1 MDIKIQT
8 TRFIKPSNPTPEN
21 RPHFKLTALDQ
32 LAPATYTSMI
42 FYYKISDDVD
52 VSDRCG
58 QLVKS
63 LSEVLNSF
71 YPLAGRITQN
81 GLEVDCRDQGVKYLE
96 TQVSARLDDF
106 LSHGSKTDHV
116 GQLIGSPDEVTNPLL
131 TVQVNVFECGSL
143 VIGVTASHKVTDAY
157 NLAMFVNE
165 WASMNRTGC
174 SNGSYAPSFDNLGSI
189 FPPMDI
195 PLLEPEPIKFDPKP
209 VILTKRYVFNKT
221 AISNLRVKAGPYN
234 TTCSRVTLVS
244 SLIWNTLITID
255 HVKSGRF
262 RDCLLVPAMSLRGK
276 IGSPVSETSF
286 GNIWIPYLIRF
297 LQTGSESKFLDLV
310 SVIQETTRSTISWI
324 TKASGEEICT
334 KAREGYNAAYEEAKL
349 NKFCVIT
356 SWCRFP
362 LYDADFGWGKPCWV
376 TAAARGFDMITLMD
390 DKHGD
395 GVEAWVSLNEKDM
408 HLFEQDQ
415 DIIAFTT

>member
-1 MDIKIQT
+1 MDIKIRT

-21 RPHFKLTALDQ
+21 LHHFKLSALDQ

-63 LSEVLNSF
+63 LSEVLNSY

-81 GLEVDCRDQGVKYLE
+81 RLEVDCRDQGVKYLE

-116 GQLIGSPDEVTNPLL
+116 GQLIGSPDDQVTNPLV

-157 NLAMFVNE
+157 NLARFVNE

-174 SNGSYAPSFDNLGSI
+174 SNGSYAPSFDNLGFI
-189 FPPMDI
+189 FPPLDI

-221 AISNLRVKAGPYN
+221 AISNLRAKAGPNN
-234 TTCSRVTLVS
+234 TTCSRVTLVT

-276 IGSPVSETSF
+276 IGSP
-286 GNIWIPYLIRF
+286 
-297 LQTGSESKFLDLV
+297 
-310 SVIQETTRSTISWI
+310 
-324 TKASGEEICT
+324 A
-334 KAREGYNAAYEEAKL
+334 
-349 NKFCVIT
+349 
-356 SWCRFP
+356 FP